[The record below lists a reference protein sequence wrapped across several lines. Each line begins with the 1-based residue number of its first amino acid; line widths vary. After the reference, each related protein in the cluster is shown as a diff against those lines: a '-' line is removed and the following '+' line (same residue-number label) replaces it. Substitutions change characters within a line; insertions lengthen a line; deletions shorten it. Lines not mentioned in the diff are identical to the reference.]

1 MCNFLFGISRIA
13 VVLLADGAAGE
24 MCKSKQKCCQLAID
38 KYKQLDTLANC
49 LSHSTLLCVCVCV
62 CIRAVSAIWVL
73 QQVPFTAAC
82 RFPLLII
89 IACVLPRLL
98 QVFGFCCGCCCC
110 CFKIFGSLCYKC
122 KQRHWCCLP
131 SVFCLVILLF
141 LLPKKK
147 QLQFRSSLQ
156 LTSFYTLFC
165 LSIQ

>member
-1 MCNFLFGISRIA
+1 MWNFFFGISRIA
-13 VVLLADGAAGE
+13 VVLLADVAAGE

-49 LSHSTLLCVCVCV
+49 LSHCTWMCVCV
-62 CIRAVSAIWVL
+62 CIRVVSAIWVL

-98 QVFGFCCGCCCC
+98 QVLGFCCGCCCC

-147 QLQFRSSLQ
+147 QLQFRSSFQ